1 MAIQLAPS
9 QDVPFRHPPSAFR
22 LPEFRIFGSGLIC
35 ITQEFFCFFLF
46 VKTLWGRRG
55 GLEGG
60 ESGILSVLESR
71 QMASLAAKGVP
82 STSND
87 ARGFVPFVRFYNRIR
102 KVSLVLF
109 SKIFFNLQRCRL
121 SDMNSN
127 LMRLLLSFDT
137 PWMDCAGLQL
147 SFTDVWNDTP
157 DSLRILWGFFVDVLN
172 LVPYPV
178 PPAWT

>member
-1 MAIQLAPS
+1 VGA
-9 QDVPFRHPPSAFR
+9 
-22 LPEFRIFGSGLIC
+22 
-35 ITQEFFCFFLF
+35 
-46 VKTLWGRRG
+46 KG

-147 SFTDVWNDTP
+147 SFTDV
-157 DSLRILWGFFVDVLN
+157 
-172 LVPYPV
+172 
-178 PPAWT
+178 